1 MIFYLIVD
9 HDGGEDE
16 DDGEGSEGRGEGS
29 EAKESRRVLPIERS
43 KGSGSC
49 SRGCGGCGASSRDN
63 SSTRG

>member
-29 EAKESRRVLPIERS
+29 EAKESRRVL
-43 KGSGSC
+43 
-49 SRGCGGCGASSRDN
+49 
-63 SSTRG
+63 